1 MSRLLR
7 SRFIPVSQVHRYW
20 DNLRKLGPNTRNH
33 VRDIWKVIQSLQL
46 LLFHQIK
53 FYSRVIA
60 LCGLSYTCFIGNQ
73 LLLQFGETGLKTR
86 KTCAQESWKVIQSL
100 QHLASHQM
108 RPYSSVISLCGL
120 SCTCFPGFTVLGQ
133 FRETAPEYPLSCAGS
148 REK

>member
-1 MSRLLR
+1 MC
-7 SRFIPVSQVHRYW
+7 W
-20 DNLRKLGPNTRNH
+20 
-33 VRDIWKVIQSLQL
+33 DIWKVIQSLQL

-133 FRETAPEYPLSCAGS
+133 FRELHPNTLYHVQGHAKSNPKTSAPYFTLNETLL
-148 REK
+148 